1 MKSIKWT
8 LSTANQS
15 SSPWAKEWDQ
25 LNDRAGAL
33 PFLAS
38 DVMLAALTHF
48 GTGKELLA
56 VGSCA
61 GETVAMALLTRKN
74 AITWESFQP
83 SQLPLGAYLQL
94 PEFRVDA
101 AASTLLLALPK
112 PALLLGLTQ
121 LDPAWLD
128 RPQDSATTTVIDYI
142 DTAWVNVAGS
152 FDEYWAARG
161 KNLRQNMRKQRNK
174 LEADGIIPRLE
185 ILGTPDTISG
195 AIVDYGRLESAGW
208 KAEIGTAVQ
217 LDNAQGRFYRQI
229 LESACQ
235 RGEGVIYRYWF
246 GEKVVAVDLCV
257 KHRDTLVILK
267 TTYDENYKAVSP
279 AFLMRE
285 ESFRKLF
292 EEGAIKRIEFFGKMM
307 EWHTRWTEHS
317 RRLYHLTHY
326 RWSWVRYLKD
336 KFQRGAV
343 APITESGTPP

>member
-8 LSTANQS
+8 LCAASQFS
-15 SSPWAKEWDQ
+15 SRWAQEWDQ

-38 DVMLAALTHF
+38 DIMLAALTHF

-74 AITWESFQP
+74 AIAWESFQP
-83 SQLPLGAYLQL
+83 SQIPLGAYLQL
-94 PEFRVDA
+94 PEFRVDEL
-101 AASTLLLALPK
+101 ASALLRALPK

-121 LDPAWLD
+121 LDPAWVN
-128 RPQDSATTTVIDYI
+128 RPQASVATAVIDYI
-142 DTAWVNVAGS
+142 DTAWVNVAGN
-152 FDEYWAARG
+152 FDDYWSARG

-174 LEADGIIPRLE
+174 LEAEGITPRLE
-185 ILGTPDTISG
+185 ILTTPDTISG

-208 KAEIGTAVQ
+208 KAEAGTAVQ

-229 LESACQ
+229 LENACQ
-235 RGEGVIYRYWF
+235 RGEGIVYRYWF
-246 GEKVVAVDLCV
+246 GDKVVAVDLCV
-257 KHRDTLVILK
+257 KHHDALVILK

-285 ESFRKLF
+285 ESFRLLF
-292 EEGAIKRIEFFGKMM
+292 DAGAIKRIEFFGKMM
-307 EWHTRWTEHS
+307 EWHTRWTDHY

-326 RWSWVRYLKD
+326 RWPWLRYLKD
-336 KFQRGAV
+336 KFQRVPASAV
-343 APITESGTPP
+343 TKSDTPP

>member
-1 MKSIKWT
+1 MKAIKWT
-8 LSTANQS
+8 LSAASQS
-15 SSPWAKEWDQ
+15 SSSWAKAWDL

-38 DVMLAALTHF
+38 DVILAALKHF

-56 VGSCA
+56 VGSCS
-61 GETVAMALLTRKN
+61 GESVAMALLTRKN
-74 AITWESFQP
+74 AFTWESFQP

-94 PEFRVDA
+94 PGWRVDA

-128 RPQDSATTTVIDYI
+128 RPQATATTTVMDYI
-142 DTAWVNVAGS
+142 DTAWVNVTGS
-152 FDEYWAARG
+152 FDDYWSARG

-174 LEADGIIPRLE
+174 LDAEGITPRLE
-185 ILGTPDTISG
+185 MLDTPDTISG

-217 LDNAQGRFYRQI
+217 LDNAQGRFYREI
-229 LESACQ
+229 LENACQ
-235 RGEGVIYRYWF
+235 RGEGMVYRYWF

-292 EEGAIKRIEFFGKMM
+292 EDGSIKRIEFFGKMM

-326 RWSWVRYLKD
+326 RWSWLRYLKD
-336 KFQRGAV
+336 KFQRGPAS
-343 APITESGTPP
+343 PITESGTAP

>member
-8 LSTANQS
+8 LAAASQNS
-15 SSPWAKEWDQ
+15 SSWAKEWDA
-25 LNDRAGAL
+25 LNDRTGAL

-38 DVMLAALTHF
+38 DVVLAALTHF
-48 GTGKELLA
+48 GSGREILC
-56 VGSCA
+56 VGSSA

-74 AITWESFQP
+74 AFTWESFQP
-83 SQLPLGAYLQL
+83 SQLPLGAYLQV

-101 AASTLLLALPK
+101 AATSLLSALPK
-112 PALLLGLTQ
+112 PALILGLTQ
-121 LDPAWLD
+121 LDPAWLA
-128 RPQDSATTTVIDYI
+128 RPQASASVAVLDYI
-142 DTAWVNVAGS
+142 ETAWVNISGS
-152 FDEYWAARG
+152 FDDYWSARG

-174 LEADGIIPRLE
+174 LEAEGITPRLE
-185 ILGTPDTISG
+185 IITTPDSISG
-195 AIVDYGRLESAGW
+195 AIIDYGRLESAGW

-217 LDNAQGRFYRQI
+217 LDNAQGRFYREI

-235 RGEGVIYRYWF
+235 RGEGLVYRYWF
-246 GEKVVAVDLCV
+246 GEKAVAIDLCV
-257 KHRDTLVILK
+257 QHRDALVILK

-292 EEGAIKRIEFFGKMM
+292 EGGSIKRIEFFGKMM

-317 RRLYHLTHY
+317 RRLYHLTCY

-336 KFQRGAV
+336 KLQR
-343 APITESGTPP
+343 APESAITPSGTSA

>member
-257 KHRDTLVILK
+257 KHHDTLVILK

-326 RWSWVRYLKD
+326 RWPWVRYLKD